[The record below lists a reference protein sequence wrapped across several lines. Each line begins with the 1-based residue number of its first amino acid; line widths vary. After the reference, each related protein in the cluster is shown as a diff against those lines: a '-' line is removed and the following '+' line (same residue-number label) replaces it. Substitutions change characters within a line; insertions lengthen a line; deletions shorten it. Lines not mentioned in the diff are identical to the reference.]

1 MSDTNLPILRPLPQR
16 AFQLTPSS
24 TEPPTPPTPDNEKD
38 PSYLDC
44 KPSAKAGLSSRN
56 RSIQNLTTSTLFGI
70 YAPAEPDVS
79 REDPLGTPW
88 GPGAMTPQ
96 TSRSFKSPTEADDK
110 KPPVIG
116 AFERPQ
122 LRKDPVR
129 HPAHQ
134 SFVEIFFATL
144 FRSILLFGAGMA
156 YGMVVT
162 HLHDDQGLAPV
173 KVGGIRRDSWR
184 YLLFW
189 GLAGVGLGTLLP
201 VVDILLADSIDARQV
216 KEMEGR
222 NGKPSEAEGMA
233 GVEHEIPRSSSE
245 SGLGAEWN
253 PVVRSIGAFIGIAFA
268 IVCAILRFWIMDSLL
283 IRLQRRLPWQSTLQ
297 VSLTL
302 ALVNPVLW
310 YLIDR
315 SKPGFIL
322 AATIGIFGTFVLLG
336 INPEMVPSPATPSPS
351 ANGSNG
357 SVESMEP
364 SHLMSHEII
373 GVWTW
378 VASVLFCSC
387 VCFGNIGRK
396 LAVGV
401 PERRKSFTGSQY
413 GAGFM

>member
-1 MSDTNLPILRPLPQR
+1 M
-16 AFQLTPSS
+16 
-24 TEPPTPPTPDNEKD
+24 
-38 PSYLDC
+38 
-44 KPSAKAGLSSRN
+44 
-56 RSIQNLTTSTLFGI
+56 
-70 YAPAEPDVS
+70 
-79 REDPLGTPW
+79 
-88 GPGAMTPQ
+88 
-96 TSRSFKSPTEADDK
+96 EADDK

-116 AFERPQ
+116 AFEGPQ
-122 LRKDPVR
+122 LRKDPSR
-129 HPAHQ
+129 HQPHQ
-134 SFVEIFFATL
+134 NFIEIFFATL

-156 YGMVVT
+156 YGMIVT

-201 VVDILLADSIDARQV
+201 VVDILLADSVDVRQIT
-216 KEMEGR
+216 KMEAR
-222 NGKPSEAEGMA
+222 NGKPSEADGMA
-233 GVEHEIPRSSSE
+233 GMEHKRPRSSSE
-245 SGLGAEWN
+245 SGMGAEWN

-268 IVCAILRFWIMDSLL
+268 IVCPILCFWIMNSLL

-357 SVESMEP
+357 SVESVVP
-364 SHLMSHEII
+364 SYLMSHEII

-401 PERRKSFTGSQY
+401 PDCKKNFTGNQY